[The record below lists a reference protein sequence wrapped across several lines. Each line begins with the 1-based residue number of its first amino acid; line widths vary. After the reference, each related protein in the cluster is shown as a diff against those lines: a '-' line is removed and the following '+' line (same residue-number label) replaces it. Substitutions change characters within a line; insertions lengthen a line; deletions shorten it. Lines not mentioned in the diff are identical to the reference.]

1 MWFVLQHTEWH
12 SSITRPGCLVYAVGQ
27 TVFCNQFFL
36 SIFVMVQLQNVLGRQ
51 FPVFIKTLLVLLF
64 WAMLFISL
72 KLLAFPSTFSDCMKV
87 ITNVLCNL

>member
-1 MWFVLQHTEWH
+1 M
-12 SSITRPGCLVYAVGQ
+12 GQ
-27 TVFCNQFFL
+27 AVFCNQFFL
-36 SIFVMVQLQNVLGRQ
+36 TIFVMVQLQNMLGRQSIQ

-87 ITNVLCNL
+87 NTNVLQSMTLELCTYNVIHAILL